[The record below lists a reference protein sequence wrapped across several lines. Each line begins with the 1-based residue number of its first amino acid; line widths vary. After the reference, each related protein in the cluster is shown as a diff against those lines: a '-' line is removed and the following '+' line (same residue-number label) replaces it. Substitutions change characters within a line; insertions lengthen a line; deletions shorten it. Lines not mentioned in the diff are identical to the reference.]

1 MALFTIIIIS
11 PIFHRID
18 HRELS
23 PWLSLYRHKLTIL
36 VHSILIST
44 CTPLISLGEVFVAWE
59 TCKAISLLVKS
70 QADAS
75 FVSFAIQL
83 VPLSDWSSQD
93 GTLIVN

>member
-1 MALFTIIIIS
+1 MALFTIIILS
-11 PIFHRID
+11 PNFHRID

-36 VHSILIST
+36 IST
-44 CTPLISLGEVFVAWE
+44 CTPLITLGEVFVAWE

-75 FVSFAIQL
+75 LVSFAIQL
-83 VPLSDWSSQD
+83 VLLFDWSSQD
-93 GTLIVN
+93 GTLIDN